1 MNKQFLLDTNILVHL
16 VRNESFK
23 NRFEQTFDLL
33 TSNKLISA
41 VTQGE
46 LLSLSL
52 QLNWGTNKQQR
63 LHSLLNDLVVYPI
76 RVQSILKAYSE
87 IDAYSQGKLSSKP
100 LPPRMTARN
109 MGKNDI
115 WIAATAHVTKATLLT
130 TDKDFDHL
138 AGTFIDL
145 QYIDVSTFV

>member
-1 MNKQFLLDTNILVHL
+1 MNQQFLLDTNILVHL

-52 QLNWGTNKQQR
+52 QLN
-63 LHSLLNDLVVYPI
+63 
-76 RVQSILKAYSE
+76 
-87 IDAYSQGKLSSKP
+87 
-100 LPPRMTARN
+100 
-109 MGKNDI
+109 
-115 WIAATAHVTKATLLT
+115 
-130 TDKDFDHL
+130 
-138 AGTFIDL
+138 
-145 QYIDVSTFV
+145 